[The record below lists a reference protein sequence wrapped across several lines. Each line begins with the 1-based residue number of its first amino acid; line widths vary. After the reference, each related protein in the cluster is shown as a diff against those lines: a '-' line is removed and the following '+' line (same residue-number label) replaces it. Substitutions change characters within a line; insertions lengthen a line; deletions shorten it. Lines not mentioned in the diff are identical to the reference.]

1 MVTLPDILAA
11 RERIRGRVKTTPCLA
26 AEELSERRGVEVYL
40 KQESQQRTG
49 SFKSRGAMN
58 KLLAMPETERAA
70 GVIAASAG
78 NHAQGVAF
86 AAAEVG
92 AKATIVMPEST
103 PIIKI
108 ARTRAYGAEVVL
120 HGVDFDEAFDHAKV
134 LQAERGLT
142 FVHPFNDPLIIAG
155 QGTCGLEMLEQVPE
169 LEAIVV
175 PIGGG
180 GLISGIATAVKEQ
193 RPEVEVF
200 GVQSE
205 SAPSMKLSL
214 EAGHLVERKSTPS
227 IAEGICVKHP
237 GEMTF
242 EIVRRYVDAIELVS
256 ESAIER
262 AIFELLETGKAVSEG
277 AGAAAYAALM
287 AERFPQ
293 LEGRKVA
300 VVVSG
305 ANIDLNILNR
315 IIERSLAKQSRLVRL
330 HIRVQDRPGGLAA
343 LLAVVA
349 EQEANVLRIE
359 HHRVF
364 TDTSFWET
372 DIELTLETRDRE
384 HIDTLIAALADHGYT
399 RIQEVGVALDPSPIR
414 RPMRA
419 KL

>member
-1 MVTLPDILAA
+1 MVSLSDIYAA
-11 RERIRGRVKTTPCLA
+11 RERIGKRIKITPCLP

-49 SFKSRGAMN
+49 SFKARGALN
-58 KLLAMPETERAA
+58 KLLAMADSERKA

-86 AAAEVG
+86 AAAEVQ
-92 AKATIVMPEST
+92 AQATIVMPETT

-108 ARTRAYGAEVVL
+108 ARTRAYGAQVVL
-120 HGVDFDEAFDHAKV
+120 HGVDFDDAFGHAKA
-134 LQAERGLT
+134 LQANRNLT
-142 FVHPFNDPLIIAG
+142 FVHPFDDPLIIAG
-155 QGTCGLEMLEQVPE
+155 QGTCGLEILEQVPDV
-169 LEAIVV
+169 EAVVV

-180 GLISGIATAVKEQ
+180 GLISGVATAIKEQ
-193 RPEVEVF
+193 RPEIEIL

-205 SAPSMKLSL
+205 SAPAMKLSL
-214 EAGHLVERKSTPS
+214 DAGKLVERKSTPS
-227 IAEGICVKHP
+227 IAEGITVKHP
-237 GEMTF
+237 GEKTF
-242 EIVRRYVDAIELVS
+242 EIVRKYVDDIELVS

-262 AIFELLETGKAVSEG
+262 AVFELLETGKAIAEG
-277 AGAAAYAALM
+277 AGAAPYAALM
-287 AERFPQ
+287 AECFPQ
-293 LEGRKVA
+293 LEGRKV
-300 VVVSG
+300 VVLLSG

-349 EQEANVLRIE
+349 QKEANVLRIE

-372 DIELTLETRDRE
+372 DIELTLETRDRA
-384 HIDTLIAALADHGYT
+384 HIDGLIDALSTKGYT
-399 RIQEVGVALDPSPIR
+399 RIQEVGVPLDPSPIR
-414 RPMRA
+414 RPVRA
-419 KL
+419 KI